1 MQTVPDSAGMIEAVA
16 EWLEGPAGAALNG
29 AERYNARVAARA
41 LRGVERELRAGSFH
55 FEPDRTSLRAFVP
68 LSDELDDEGLLNAVT
83 NSIREGQLTTRTE
96 KLVETLHEYTLR
108 RLLLVNPSYPI
119 EADRSDATTRSAR

>member
-16 EWLEGPAGAALNG
+16 EWLEGPARAALSG

-41 LRGVERELRAGSFH
+41 LRGVERELRAGGFY
-55 FEPDRTSLRAFVP
+55 FEPDRTALRAFVP
-68 LSDELDDEGLLNAVT
+68 LSDELDDEGLLNAMA
-83 NSIREGQLTTRTE
+83 NSIRDGQLTTRTE

-119 EADRSDATTRSAR
+119 EADRSDVTIRSTP